1 MITKHGRK
9 FATVLGQAGL
19 EWHYEQNGAVLD
31 TLSLICRHT
40 ATYIRLHEWLTSG
53 HPIFGGEWINKHYAK
68 LDRQDDQLEA
78 RLAELGE
85 ELAGYVTGGTPQLV
99 TNSLYGVSI
108 TVIDSAG
115 IPRTRE
121 VPTTYKG
128 YGR

>member
-1 MITKHGRK
+1 VITRNGREY
-9 FATVLGQAGL
+9 AAELGQAGL

-40 ATYIRLHEWLTSG
+40 ATYTRLHEWLTSG
-53 HPIFGGEWINKHYAK
+53 HPIFGGEWINEHYAK
-68 LDRQDDQLEA
+68 LDRQDDQLEE
-78 RLAELGE
+78 RLKALGE
-85 ELAGYVTGGTPQLV
+85 ELAGYVSGGSPELV
-99 TNSLYGVSI
+99 TNSVYGVSI
-108 TVIDSAG
+108 TVTDSAG

>member
-1 MITKHGRK
+1 MITRNGREYAAELK
-9 FATVLGQAGL
+9 QAGL

-40 ATYIRLHEWLTSG
+40 ATYTRLHEWLSSG

-68 LDRQDDQLEA
+68 LNRQDDQLEE
-78 RLAELGE
+78 RLKALGE
-85 ELAGYVTGGTPQLV
+85 ELTGYVSGGSPELV
-99 TNSLYGVSI
+99 TNSVYGVSI
-108 TVIDSAG
+108 TVTDSAG